1 MLVCRVPL
9 DYMLNFFLD
18 LLKDSWLDP
27 FSKSLWM
34 TLLGTYFG
42 LIIVI
47 WWLDRKSPQGHHRKL
62 QESKD
67 LYGFTLLGTYPF
79 TPWAMFFRVSRVIN
93 THGEAAKS
101 EKREWR
107 PLTSRTLHVLLLDG
121 LGEIRR
127 D

>member
-9 DYMLNFFLD
+9 AYMLNFFLD

-34 TLLGTYFG
+34 TLFGTYFG

-79 TPWAMFFRVSRVIN
+79 GNFFFRVSGVIN

-107 PLTSRTLHVLLLDG
+107 PLTSRALHVLLLDG
-121 LGEIRR
+121 LGETGR

>member
-18 LLKDSWLDP
+18 LLQDSWLDP

-79 TPWAMFFRVSRVIN
+79 TPLTMFSRVSGVIN

-101 EKREWR
+101 EKRGWR
-107 PLTSRTLHVLLLDG
+107 PLTSCALHVPLLDG
-121 LGEIRR
+121 LGETGR

>member
-1 MLVCRVPL
+1 MLVCRVPS
-9 DYMLNFFLD
+9 DYMLNFFFLD

-67 LYGFTLLGTYPF
+67 LYGFTLLGTYYPF
-79 TPWAMFFRVSRVIN
+79 TPLAIFFQS
-93 THGEAAKS
+93 
-101 EKREWR
+101 
-107 PLTSRTLHVLLLDG
+107 
-121 LGEIRR
+121 
-127 D
+127 